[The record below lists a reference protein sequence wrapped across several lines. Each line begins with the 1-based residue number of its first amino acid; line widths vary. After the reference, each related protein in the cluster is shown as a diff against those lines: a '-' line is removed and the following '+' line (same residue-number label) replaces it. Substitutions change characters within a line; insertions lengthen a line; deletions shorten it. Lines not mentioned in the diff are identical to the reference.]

1 MQYSVLA
8 HVVLPTP
15 VASNTGV
22 GTRVQLELREGD
34 KFVCLVLLSDN
45 LLADVESATVDP
57 RAVRRE
63 AQTSSAGYNI
73 VMRCSQSYEAL
84 DLAC

>member
-22 GTRVQLELREGD
+22 DTRVQLKLREENE
-34 KFVCLVLLSDN
+34 FVRLVLLSDN
-45 LLADVESATVDP
+45 LLTDVESEVGNGRSITQK
-57 RAVRRE
+57 R
-63 AQTSSAGYNI
+63 TITAGG
-73 VMRCSQSYEAL
+73 
-84 DLAC
+84 